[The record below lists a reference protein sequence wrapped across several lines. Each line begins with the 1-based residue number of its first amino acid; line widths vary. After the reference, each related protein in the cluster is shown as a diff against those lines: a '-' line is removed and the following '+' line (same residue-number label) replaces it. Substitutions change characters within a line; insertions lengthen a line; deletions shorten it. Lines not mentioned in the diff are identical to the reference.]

1 MTRRINANQFKPA
14 FIALAFFF
22 CSISFLVR
30 PAVAQ
35 KVPQLP
41 PPPPAPI
48 YKPKPTPTPAPE
60 EMEVVRVTSNL
71 IVVPV
76 SVTDT
81 NGQPVLG
88 LTANDFRIEED
99 GRAQQI
105 AQLGDPEQVP
115 LDIALLV
122 DVSSSVSERFN
133 FELEAARSF
142 LKQVMRQADHAT
154 LFAIDKTPRLE
165 QSPASEA
172 VATTKLLSFRA
183 ATGPSPTAFY
193 DTVTAAA
200 RYLAENTPERSR
212 RVMVVISDGEDNFS
226 NSVRDSAIAAYNAT
240 KDEDGTSAQSRAR
253 IRAANE
259 AALLNAHAK
268 AQSEVR
274 QEVQKANLV
283 FYSINPSGEGYKLN
297 IISTR
302 AQNAMQQFANS
313 TGGAAFVPA
322 AEPDLPAIF
331 NRIAS
336 EIRSQYLIQYYSD
349 NKSGASAFRRIN
361 VSSPT
366 RPQLRVRAREGYF
379 PKNKPGPLR

>member
-1 MTRRINANQFKPA
+1 MNRRSNEQFKPA

-22 CSISFLVR
+22 CSVTFLVR
-30 PAVAQ
+30 PIVAQ
-35 KVPQLP
+35 KVTQLP

-48 YKPKPTPTPAPE
+48 YKPKPTPTPEPE
-60 EMEVVRVTSNL
+60 VLEVVRVTSNL

-76 SVTDT
+76 SVTDA

-88 LTANDFRIEED
+88 LTAQDFRVEED
-99 GRAQQI
+99 GRVQQVT
-105 AQLGDPEQVP
+105 QLGDPEQVP

-122 DVSSSVSERFN
+122 DVSSSVSERFS
-133 FELEAARSF
+133 FELQAATSF
-142 LKQVMRQADHAT
+142 LKQVMRQGDHAT

-165 QSPASEA
+165 QTPASAA

-193 DTVTAAA
+193 DTVNAAA
-200 RYLAENTPERSR
+200 RYLGENTPERSR

-259 AALLNAHAK
+259 VALQTAHSK
-268 AQSEVR
+268 AQNEVR
-274 QEVQKANLV
+274 QEVQKANAV

-302 AQNAMQQFANS
+302 AQNAMQSFATA

-322 AEPDLPAIF
+322 AESDLPAMF

-349 NKSGASAFRRIN
+349 NKSGASTFRRIN
-361 VSSPT
+361 VNSPT
-366 RPQLRVRAREGYF
+366 RPQLRVRSREGYF
-379 PKNKPGPLR
+379 PKK

>member
-1 MTRRINANQFKPA
+1 MKGWLMNQRISARQFKPA
-14 FIALAFFF
+14 LIALAFFF
-22 CSISFLVR
+22 CSVTFLAR
-30 PAVAQ
+30 PIRAQ
-35 KVPQLP
+35 KVTQLP

-48 YKPKPTPTPAPE
+48 YKPKPTPTPEPE
-60 EMEVVRVTSNL
+60 VLEVVRVTSNL

-76 SVTDT
+76 SVTDA

-88 LTANDFRIEED
+88 LTAQDFRVEED
-99 GRAQQI
+99 GRVQQV

-122 DVSSSVSERFN
+122 DVSSSVTERFS
-133 FELEAARSF
+133 FEVQAATSF

-154 LFAIDKTPRLE
+154 LFAIDRVPRLE
-165 QSPASEA
+165 QTPASSG
-172 VATTKLLSFRA
+172 VATAKLMSFRA

-193 DTVTAAA
+193 DTVAAAA
-200 RYLAENTPERSR
+200 RYLAANTPERSR

-226 NSVRDSAIAAYNAT
+226 NSVRDSAITAFNAT
-240 KDEDGTSAQSRAR
+240 RDVDGVDPQSRAR

-259 AALLNAHAK
+259 AALQAGHAK
-268 AQSEVR
+268 AQNEVR

-302 AQNAMQQFANS
+302 AQNAMQQFATS

-322 AEPDLPAIF
+322 AESDLLAIF

-336 EIRSQYLIQYYSD
+336 EIRSQYLIQYYTD
-349 NKSGASAFRRIN
+349 NKSGASTFRRIN

-379 PKNKPGPLR
+379 PKK

>member
-1 MTRRINANQFKPA
+1 MKGWLMIHRSSAKQLKPA

-22 CSISFLVR
+22 CSTVLLVR
-30 PAVAQ
+30 PIVAQ

-41 PPPPAPI
+41 PPPPGPI

-60 EMEVVRVTSNL
+60 ELDVVRVTSNL

-76 SVTDT
+76 SVTDA
-81 NGQPVLG
+81 NGSPVLG
-88 LTANDFRIEED
+88 LTANDFRLEEN

-105 AQLGDPEQVP
+105 TQLGDPEQVP

-122 DVSSSVSERFN
+122 DVSSSVSERFS
-133 FELEAARSF
+133 FEVQAATIF
-142 LKQVMRQADHAT
+142 LKQVMRQGDHAT
-154 LFAIDKTPRLE
+154 LFAIDRAPKLE
-165 QSPASEA
+165 QSPASA
-172 VATTKLLSFRA
+172 DVATAKLMSFRP

-193 DTVTAAA
+193 DTVTTAA
-200 RYLAENTPERSR
+200 RYLAANTPERSR

-226 NSVRDSAIAAYNAT
+226 NSVRDSAVAAFQASQNESGI
-240 KDEDGTSAQSRAR
+240 DAQSRAR

-259 AALLNAHAK
+259 AALQAGHAK
-268 AQSEVR
+268 AQHEVN
-274 QEVQKANLV
+274 QEVQKANAV

-302 AQNAMQQFANS
+302 AQNAMAQFAAA

-322 AEPDLPAIF
+322 AESDLPAIF

-349 NKSGASAFRRIN
+349 DKSGASTFRRIN
-361 VSSPT
+361 VTSPT

-379 PKNKPGPLR
+379 PKK

>member
-1 MTRRINANQFKPA
+1 MKGWLMNFRSNVRQFKPA
-14 FIALAFFF
+14 LFALAFFF
-22 CSISFLVR
+22 CSIVFFAR
-30 PAVAQ
+30 PIVAQ
-35 KVPQLP
+35 KVTQLP

-60 EMEVVRVTSNL
+60 ELEVVRVTSNL

-76 SVTDT
+76 SVTDG
-81 NGQPVLG
+81 NGSPVMGLQPG
-88 LTANDFRIEED
+88 DFRLEED

-105 AQLGDPEQVP
+105 TQLGDPEQVP
-115 LDIALLV
+115 LDIALLI
-122 DVSSSVSERFN
+122 DVSSSVSQRFN
-133 FELEAARSF
+133 FELQAATSF
-142 LKQVMRQADHAT
+142 LKQVMRPADHAT
-154 LFAIDKTPRLE
+154 LFAIDRTPRLE
-165 QSPASEA
+165 QAPASA
-172 VATTKLLSFRA
+172 DVATARLLNVRA

-193 DTVTAAA
+193 DTVVAAA
-200 RYLAENTPERSR
+200 RYLATNTPERSR

-240 KDEDGTSAQSRAR
+240 KDEDGTNAQSRAR

-259 AALLNAHAK
+259 AALVNAHSK

-274 QEVQKANLV
+274 QEVQKANTI

-302 AQNAMQQFANS
+302 AQNAMQLFATA

-322 AEPDLPAIF
+322 AESDLPAMF

-349 NKSGASAFRRIN
+349 NKSGAAAFRRIN
-361 VSSPT
+361 VTSPT
-366 RPQLRVRAREGYF
+366 RPQLRVRFREGYF
-379 PKNKPGPLR
+379 PKK

>member
-1 MTRRINANQFKPA
+1 MKGWLMIRTIDATQFKPA
-14 FIALAFFF
+14 LIALAFFF
-22 CSISFLVR
+22 CSITFLAR
-30 PAVAQ
+30 PIRAQ
-35 KVPQLP
+35 KVTQLP

-48 YKPKPTPTPAPE
+48 YKPKPTPTPEPE
-60 EMEVVRVTSNL
+60 VLEVVRVTSNL

-76 SVTDT
+76 SVTDA

-88 LTANDFRIEED
+88 LTAQDFRVEED
-99 GRAQQI
+99 GRVQQV

-122 DVSSSVSERFN
+122 DVSSSVTERFS
-133 FELEAARSF
+133 FELQAATSF

-165 QSPASEA
+165 QTPASA
-172 VATTKLLSFRA
+172 DVATARLMSFRA

-193 DTVTAAA
+193 DTVATAA
-200 RYLAENTPERSR
+200 RYLAANTPERSR

-226 NSVRDSAIAAYNAT
+226 NSVRDSAIAAFNAT
-240 KDEDGTSAQSRAR
+240 RDVDGVDAQARAR

-259 AALLNAHAK
+259 AALQAGHAK
-268 AQSEVR
+268 AQNEVR

-302 AQNAMQQFANS
+302 AQNAMQQFANA
-313 TGGAAFVPA
+313 TGGGAFVPA
-322 AEPDLPAIF
+322 AESDLPAIF

-349 NKSGASAFRRIN
+349 NKSGASTFRKIN
-361 VSSPT
+361 VTSPT
-366 RPQLRVRAREGYF
+366 RPQLRVRSREGYF
-379 PKNKPGPLR
+379 SKK

>member
-1 MTRRINANQFKPA
+1 MKGWLMILRTNARQFKPA

-22 CSISFLVR
+22 CATVFLAR
-30 PAVAQ
+30 PVVAQ

-41 PPPPAPI
+41 PPPPGPI

-60 EMEVVRVTSNL
+60 ELDVVRVTSNL

-76 SVTDT
+76 SVIDA

-88 LTANDFRIEED
+88 LTANDFRLEED

-105 AQLGDPEQVP
+105 TQLGDPEQVP
-115 LDIALLV
+115 LDIAMLI
-122 DVSSSVSERFN
+122 DVSSSVSERFS
-133 FELEAARSF
+133 FEVQAATSF
-142 LKQVMRQADHAT
+142 LKQVMRQGDHAT
-154 LFAIDKTPRLE
+154 LFAIDRTPRLE
-165 QSPASEA
+165 QAPASA
-172 VATTKLLSFRA
+172 DVATMKLLSFRA

-193 DTVTAAA
+193 DTVATAA
-200 RYLAENTPERSR
+200 RYLAANTPERSR

-226 NSVRDSAIAAYNAT
+226 NSVRDSAITAYKAT
-240 KDEDGTSAQSRAR
+240 KNEDGVDAQGRAR

-259 AALLNAHAK
+259 AALQAGHAK
-268 AQSEVR
+268 AQAEVR

-302 AQNAMQQFANS
+302 AQNAMQQFATA

-322 AEPDLPAIF
+322 AESDLPAIF

-349 NKSGASAFRRIN
+349 NKSGAAAFRRID
-361 VSSPT
+361 VTSPT

-379 PKNKPGPLR
+379 PKK

>member
-1 MTRRINANQFKPA
+1 MKQKISARQFKPA
-14 FIALAFFF
+14 FTLAFFF
-22 CSISFLVR
+22 FSIVFLPR
-30 PAVAQ
+30 PTVAQ
-35 KVPQLP
+35 KVTQLP
-41 PPPPAPI
+41 APPPAPI

-60 EMEVVRVTSNL
+60 ELDVVRVTSNL

-76 SVTDT
+76 SVTDA

-88 LTANDFRIEED
+88 LTANDFRLEED

-105 AQLGDPEQVP
+105 TQLGDPEQVP

-122 DVSSSVSERFN
+122 DVSSSVTERFG
-133 FELEAARSF
+133 FELQAATSF

-165 QSPASEA
+165 QTPASA
-172 VATTKLLSFRA
+172 DVATTRLLSFRA

-200 RYLAENTPERSR
+200 RYLAANTPERSR

-226 NSVRDSAIAAYNAT
+226 NSVRDSAIAAFNAT
-240 KDEDGTSAQSRAR
+240 KDIDGIDPQARSR

-259 AALLNAHAK
+259 AALQAGHAK
-268 AQSEVR
+268 AQAEVR

-322 AEPDLPAIF
+322 AESDLPAIF
-331 NRIAS
+331 DRIAS

-349 NKSGASAFRRIN
+349 NKSGASTFRRIN
-361 VSSPT
+361 VSSPA

-379 PKNKPGPLR
+379 PKK

>member
-1 MTRRINANQFKPA
+1 MNQRSCAKQFKPA

-22 CSISFLVR
+22 CSITFLTR
-30 PAVAQ
+30 PILAQ
-35 KVPQLP
+35 KVTQLP
-41 PPPPAPI
+41 QPPPGPI

-76 SVTDT
+76 SVTDA
-81 NGQPVLG
+81 NGLPVLG

-99 GRAQQI
+99 GRAQQV

-122 DVSSSVSERFN
+122 DVSSSVTERFS
-133 FELEAARSF
+133 FELQAATSF
-142 LKQVMRQADHAT
+142 LKQVMRPADHAT

-165 QSPASEA
+165 QAPASA
-172 VATTKLLSFRA
+172 DVATAKLMSFRA

-200 RYLAENTPERSR
+200 RYLNENTPERSR

-226 NSVRDSAIAAYNAT
+226 NSVRDSAVAAFNAT
-240 KDEDGTSAQSRAR
+240 RDVDGVDPQSRAR

-259 AALLNAHAK
+259 AALQAGHAK
-268 AQSEVR
+268 AQNEVR
-274 QEVQKANLV
+274 QEVQKANTV

-302 AQNAMQQFANS
+302 AQNAMQSFATA

-322 AEPDLPAIF
+322 AESDLPAIF

-349 NKSGASAFRRIN
+349 NKSGASTFRRIN

-379 PKNKPGPLR
+379 PKK

>member
-1 MTRRINANQFKPA
+1 MNRRSSEQFKPA

-22 CSISFLVR
+22 CSIIFLAR
-30 PAVAQ
+30 PIVAQ
-35 KVPQLP
+35 KVTQLP
-41 PPPPAPI
+41 PPPAAPI
-48 YKPKPTPTPAPE
+48 YKPKPTPTPEPE
-60 EMEVVRVTSNL
+60 VLEVVRVTSNL

-76 SVTDT
+76 SVTDA

-88 LTANDFRIEED
+88 LTAQEFRVEED
-99 GRAQQI
+99 GRVQQV

-122 DVSSSVSERFN
+122 DVSSSVSERFS
-133 FELEAARSF
+133 FEVQAATSF
-142 LKQVMRQADHAT
+142 LKQVMRQGDHAT

-165 QSPASEA
+165 QTPASAA

-193 DTVTAAA
+193 DTVITAA

-226 NSVRDSAIAAYNAT
+226 NSVRDSAKAAFEASQ
-240 KDEDGTSAQSRAR
+240 KEDGLDPQSRAR

-259 AALLNAHAK
+259 AALQAGHAK
-268 AQSEVR
+268 AQTDVR

-322 AEPDLPAIF
+322 AESDLPAIF

-349 NKSGASAFRRIN
+349 NKSGALTFRRIN

-379 PKNKPGPLR
+379 PKK

>member
-1 MTRRINANQFKPA
+1 MKDWLMIHRSSVKQLKPA
-14 FIALAFFF
+14 FLALALFF
-22 CSISFLVR
+22 CSIVFFAR
-30 PAVAQ
+30 PIVAQ
-35 KVPQLP
+35 KVTQLP
-41 PPPPAPI
+41 PPPPAPV

-60 EMEVVRVTSNL
+60 ELEVVRVTSNL

-99 GRAQQI
+99 GHAQQI

-122 DVSSSVSERFN
+122 DVSSSVSERFG
-133 FELEAARSF
+133 FEVQAATSF
-142 LKQVMRQADHAT
+142 LKQVMRQGDHAT
-154 LFAIDKTPRLE
+154 LFAIDRTPRLE
-165 QSPASEA
+165 QSPASA
-172 VATTKLLSFRA
+172 DVATVKLMSFRA

-193 DTVTAAA
+193 DTVATAA
-200 RYLAENTPERSR
+200 RYLATNTPERSR

-226 NSVRDSAIAAYNAT
+226 NSVRDSAVAAFRASQ
-240 KDEDGTSAQSRAR
+240 DETGVDAQSRAR

-259 AALLNAHAK
+259 SALQAGHAK
-268 AQSEVR
+268 AQNEVR
-274 QEVQKANLV
+274 QEIQKANLA

-302 AQNAMQQFANS
+302 AQNAMAQFATV

-322 AEPDLPAIF
+322 AESDLPAIF

-349 NKSGASAFRRIN
+349 NKSGAATFRRIN

-366 RPQLRVRAREGYF
+366 RPQLRVRSREGYF
-379 PKNKPGPLR
+379 PKK

>member
-1 MTRRINANQFKPA
+1 
-14 FIALAFFF
+14 
-22 CSISFLVR
+22 
-30 PAVAQ
+30 
-35 KVPQLP
+35 
-41 PPPPAPI
+41 
-48 YKPKPTPTPAPE
+48 
-60 EMEVVRVTSNL
+60 MEVVRVTSNL

-76 SVTDT
+76 SVTDA
-81 NGQPVLG
+81 NGLPVLG

-99 GRAQQI
+99 GRAQQV

-122 DVSSSVSERFN
+122 DVSSSVTERFS
-133 FELEAARSF
+133 FELQAATSF
-142 LKQVMRQADHAT
+142 LKQVMRPADHAT

-165 QSPASEA
+165 QAPASA
-172 VATTKLLSFRA
+172 DVATAKLMSFRA

-200 RYLAENTPERSR
+200 RYLNENTPERSR

-226 NSVRDSAIAAYNAT
+226 NSVRDSAVAAFNAT
-240 KDEDGTSAQSRAR
+240 RDVDGVDPQSRAR

-259 AALLNAHAK
+259 AALQAGHAK
-268 AQSEVR
+268 AQNEVR
-274 QEVQKANLV
+274 QEVQKANTV

-302 AQNAMQQFANS
+302 AQNAMQSFATA

-322 AEPDLPAIF
+322 AESDLPAIF

-349 NKSGASAFRRIN
+349 NKSGASTFRRIN

-379 PKNKPGPLR
+379 PKK

>member
-1 MTRRINANQFKPA
+1 MNLRSNLRLLKPA

-22 CSISFLVR
+22 FSVGF
-30 PAVAQ
+30 PAQPALAQ
-35 KVPQLP
+35 KVTQLP
-41 PPPPAPI
+41 PPPPAPV

-60 EMEVVRVTSNL
+60 ELDVVRVTSNL

-76 SVTDT
+76 SVTDA

-88 LTANDFRIEED
+88 LQASDFRLEED

-122 DVSSSVSERFN
+122 DVSSSVSERFG
-133 FELEAARSF
+133 FELQAATSF
-142 LKQVMRQADHAT
+142 LKQVMRSGDHAT
-154 LFAIDKTPRLE
+154 LFAIDRTPRLE
-165 QSPASEA
+165 QTPAPA
-172 VATTKLLSFRA
+172 DVAAAKLLSLKA
-183 ATGPSPTAFY
+183 ATSPSPTAFY

-200 RYLAENTPERSR
+200 RYLAANTPERSR
-212 RVMVVISDGEDNFS
+212 RVMVVITDGEDNFS
-226 NSVRDSAIAAYNAT
+226 NAVRDSAIAAFNAT
-240 KDEDGTSAQSRAR
+240 RDVDGVDAQSRAK

-259 AALLNAHAK
+259 AALQNGHAK
-268 AQSEVR
+268 AQTEVR
-274 QEVQKANLV
+274 QEVQKANAV

-302 AQNAMQQFANS
+302 AQNAMQSFATA

-322 AEPDLPAIF
+322 AESDLPAIF

-349 NKSGASAFRRIN
+349 NKSGAAAFRRIN
-361 VSSPT
+361 VTAPA
-366 RPQLRVRAREGYF
+366 RPQLRVRFREGYF
-379 PKNKPGPLR
+379 PKK

>member
-1 MTRRINANQFKPA
+1 
-14 FIALAFFF
+14 
-22 CSISFLVR
+22 
-30 PAVAQ
+30 
-35 KVPQLP
+35 
-41 PPPPAPI
+41 
-48 YKPKPTPTPAPE
+48 
-60 EMEVVRVTSNL
+60 
-71 IVVPV
+71 
-76 SVTDT
+76 
-81 NGQPVLG
+81 
-88 LTANDFRIEED
+88 
-99 GRAQQI
+99 
-105 AQLGDPEQVP
+105 VP
-115 LDIALLV
+115 LEIALLV
-122 DVSSSVSERFN
+122 DVSSSVSERFS
-133 FELEAARSF
+133 FEVQAATSF
-142 LKQVMRQADHAT
+142 LKQVMRQGDHAT

-165 QSPASEA
+165 QTPASAA

-193 DTVTAAA
+193 DTVTSAA

-259 AALLNAHAK
+259 VALQTAHSK
-268 AQSEVR
+268 AQAEVR
-274 QEVQKANLV
+274 QEVQKANTI

-302 AQNAMQQFANS
+302 AQNAMQQFATS

-322 AEPDLPAIF
+322 AESDLPAIF

-349 NKSGASAFRRIN
+349 DKSGASTFRRIN

-379 PKNKPGPLR
+379 PKK

>member
-1 MTRRINANQFKPA
+1 MNQRISPRQFKPA
-14 FIALAFFF
+14 FTLAFFF
-22 CSISFLVR
+22 FSIVFLAR
-30 PAVAQ
+30 PIVAQ
-35 KVPQLP
+35 KVTQLP
-41 PPPPAPI
+41 LPPPAPI

-60 EMEVVRVTSNL
+60 ELDVVRVTSNL

-76 SVTDT
+76 SVTDA
-81 NGQPVLG
+81 NGQTVLG
-88 LTANDFRIEED
+88 LTASDFRLEED

-122 DVSSSVSERFN
+122 DVSSSVTERFG
-133 FELEAARSF
+133 FELEAATSF
-142 LKQVMRQADHAT
+142 LKQVMRQGDHTT

-165 QSPASEA
+165 QTPASA
-172 VATTKLLSFRA
+172 DVATTRLLSFRA

-200 RYLAENTPERSR
+200 RYLAANTPERSR

-226 NSVRDSAIAAYNAT
+226 NSVRDSAIAAFNAT
-240 KDEDGTSAQSRAR
+240 KDIDGVDPQARAR

-259 AALLNAHAK
+259 AALQAGHAK
-268 AQSEVR
+268 AQAEVR

-313 TGGAAFVPA
+313 TGGAAFVPT
-322 AEPDLPAIF
+322 AESDLPAIF

-349 NKSGASAFRRIN
+349 NKSGASTFRRIN
-361 VSSPT
+361 VSSPA
-366 RPQLRVRAREGYF
+366 RPQVRVRAREGYF
-379 PKNKPGPLR
+379 PKK

>member
-1 MTRRINANQFKPA
+1 MIQRSSAKPFKPA

-22 CSISFLVR
+22 CSTVFLVK
-30 PAVAQ
+30 PIVAQ
-35 KVPQLP
+35 SVPQLP
-41 PPPPAPI
+41 PPPPGPI

-60 EMEVVRVTSNL
+60 ELEVVRVTSNL

-88 LTANDFRIEED
+88 LTATDFRIEED
-99 GRAQQI
+99 GRTQQI

-122 DVSSSVSERFN
+122 DVSSSVTERFN
-133 FELEAARSF
+133 FELQAATSF
-142 LKQVMRQADHAT
+142 LKQVMRQGDHAT
-154 LFAIDKTPRLE
+154 LFAIDRTPRLE
-165 QSPASEA
+165 QSPASA
-172 VATTKLLSFRA
+172 DVATVKLMSFRA

-193 DTVTAAA
+193 DTVASAA
-200 RYLAENTPERSR
+200 RYLAANTPERSR

-226 NSVRDSAIAAYNAT
+226 SSVRDSAITAFQASQNENGI
-240 KDEDGTSAQSRAR
+240 DAQSRAR

-259 AALLNAHAK
+259 AALQAGHVK
-268 AQSEVR
+268 AQNEVR
-274 QEVQKANLV
+274 QEVQKANTV

-302 AQNAMQQFANS
+302 AQNAMQQFATA

-322 AEPDLPAIF
+322 AESDLPAIF

-349 NKSGASAFRRIN
+349 NKSGTSTFRRIN

-379 PKNKPGPLR
+379 PRK

>member
-1 MTRRINANQFKPA
+1 MILKTNARQFKPA
-14 FIALAFFF
+14 FIALAFLFWATL
-22 CSISFLVR
+22 FLAR
-30 PAVAQ
+30 PVVAQ

-41 PPPPAPI
+41 PPPPGPI

-60 EMEVVRVTSNL
+60 ELDVVRVTSNL

-76 SVTDT
+76 SVTDA

-88 LTANDFRIEED
+88 LTANDFRLEED

-105 AQLGDPEQVP
+105 TQLGDPEQVP
-115 LDIALLV
+115 LEIALLV
-122 DVSSSVSERFN
+122 DVSSSVSERFD
-133 FELEAARSF
+133 FELQAATSF

-165 QSPASEA
+165 QPPASEA

-193 DTVTAAA
+193 DTVATAA

-259 AALLNAHAK
+259 VALQTAHAK
-268 AQSEVR
+268 AQNEVS
-274 QEVQKANLV
+274 QEVQKANTV

-302 AQNAMQQFANS
+302 AQTAMQQFATA

-322 AEPDLPAIF
+322 AVSDLPAIF

-349 NKSGASAFRRIN
+349 NKSGASTFRRIN
-361 VSSPT
+361 VTSPA

-379 PKNKPGPLR
+379 SKK

>member
-1 MTRRINANQFKPA
+1 MKGWLMIHRITAKQFKPA
-14 FIALAFFF
+14 FMALAFFF
-22 CSISFLVR
+22 CSVVFLAQ
-30 PAVAQ
+30 PTLAQ
-35 KVPQLP
+35 KVTQLP
-41 PPPPAPI
+41 PPPAAPI

-60 EMEVVRVTSNL
+60 ELDVVRVTSNL

-76 SVTDT
+76 SVTDA

-88 LTANDFRIEED
+88 LTATDFRLNED

-105 AQLGDPEQVP
+105 TQLGDPEQVP

-122 DVSSSVSERFN
+122 DVSSSVSQRFS
-133 FELEAARSF
+133 FELQAATSF
-142 LKQVMRQADHAT
+142 LKQVMRQGDHAT

-165 QSPASEA
+165 QPPASA
-172 VATTKLLSFRA
+172 DVATAKLMSFRPPIA
-183 ATGPSPTAFY
+183 QSPTAFY
-193 DTVTAAA
+193 DTVMAASQ
-200 RYLAENTPERSR
+200 YLAANTPERSR
-212 RVMVVISDGEDNFS
+212 RVMVVISDGEDNYS
-226 NSVRDSAIAAYNAT
+226 NLVRDSAQAAFNAT
-240 KDEDGTSAQSRAR
+240 KDIDGVDPQARAK

-259 AALLNAHAK
+259 AALQAGHAK
-268 AQSEVR
+268 AQTQVH

-302 AQNAMQQFANS
+302 AQNAMQQFATA

-322 AEPDLPAIF
+322 AESDLPAIF
-331 NRIAS
+331 SRIAS

-349 NKSGASAFRRIN
+349 NKSGSLTFRRIN

-366 RPQLRVRAREGYF
+366 RPQLRVRSREGYF
-379 PKNKPGPLR
+379 PKK